1 MPLALKIRIPD
12 VPNGSSTPRSLT
24 ICFVRARQTLH
35 SKLRL
40 MSFLLRLRVTA
51 LDLVAVLLNERS
63 AIRTLAVL
71 AVLILK
77 PNHHVYLIW

>member
-1 MPLALKIRIPD
+1 MPIALKTHIQD

-24 ICFVRARQTLH
+24 ICFVRARQTLR

-51 LDLVAVLLNERS
+51 LDLVAGLLNERS

-77 PNHHVYLIW
+77 SNHHVYLIW

>member
-1 MPLALKIRIPD
+1 MPIALKIRIPD
-12 VPNGSSTPRSLT
+12 VPNGSSTPQSLT
-24 ICFVRARQTLH
+24 ICFVRAKQTLR

-63 AIRTLAVL
+63 AIGTLAVY

-77 PNHHVYLIW
+77 PNHHAYLIW